1 MLLYVT
7 GPAVAHES
15 RARDLYAGIAT
26 RWPELAQ
33 QKKHP
38 RSGAALVPAVTRLD
52 LFLAAF
58 APAAKAGESGL
69 AIQLPPSDQWWQWGP
84 SLRRPLRELVRATFP
99 PGPRFSVSLDPS
111 GPEPSPKSAH
121 LRTLVPELR
130 KKGDPAQLPADPR
143 LWLVLAPPPPQA
155 LERIFLSTC
164 LRAEPFARVARAP
177 VETPPG
183 WLEGEVDQ
191 LALGKGLVSDGLVAD
206 LDEMMLE
213 FTSRDD
219 AGRVLGRTSFFDLV
233 SGLEELYATKEML
246 EPGEAYNRL
255 HSHTGSEELYL
266 ILEGEGKIRVNE
278 RLLPIKAGQCFGKPR
293 GYDCCTQI
301 LNTGS
306 TRLVFLDIGT
316 ASAELDLCR
325 YPEHG
330 EVLARSAGHRWF
342 VPTEAIR
349 PGAELSALYESRYFR
364 SAPATT

>member
-1 MLLYVT
+1 VLLYVT
-7 GPAVAHES
+7 GPAVVSEA
-15 RARDLYAGIAT
+15 RARELYSGIAA
-26 RWPELAQ
+26 RWPELARER
-33 QKKHP
+33 KHP
-38 RSGAALVPAVTRLD
+38 RGGAALVPAITRLD

-58 APAAKAGESGL
+58 ASGAPGESGL
-69 AIQLPPSDQWWQWGP
+69 PIQLPPPEQWWQWGP

-99 PGPRFSVSLDPS
+99 AGPRFSVALDPS
-111 GPEPSPKSAH
+111 GPAPKGELAH

-130 KKGDPAQLPADPR
+130 KGSDPAQRPADPR
-143 LWLVLAPPPPQA
+143 LWLVLAPPLPEA
-155 LERIFLSTC
+155 LERIFLSTF
-164 LRAEPFARVARAP
+164 LRAEPFARVARVPAEASP
-177 VETPPG
+177 S
-183 WLEGEVDQ
+183 WLEGEVDALMKGEG
-191 LALGKGLVSDGLVAD
+191 LASVGLVAD
-206 LDEMMLE
+206 LDEVMLE

-219 AGRVLGRTSFFDLV
+219 AGRVVGRTSFFDLV

-306 TRLVFLDIGT
+306 KRLVFLDIGT
-316 ASAELDLCR
+316 ADGSEIDLCR

-330 EVLARSAGHRWF
+330 ELLARSAGHRWF
-342 VPTEAIR
+342 VSTGSIR
-349 PGAELSALYESRYFR
+349 PGAELSALYENRYFR
-364 SAPATT
+364 KAVSTS